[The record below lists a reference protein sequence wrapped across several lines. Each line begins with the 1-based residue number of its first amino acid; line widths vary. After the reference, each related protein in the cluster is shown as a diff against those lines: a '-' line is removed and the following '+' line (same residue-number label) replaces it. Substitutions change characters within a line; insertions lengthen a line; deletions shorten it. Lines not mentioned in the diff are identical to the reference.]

1 MKKLIVSGDS
11 CTEKEFDSPAH
22 PDKDFDYP
30 KWPEHVGK
38 QLNMEVINLAR
49 GGSGNSFIYSSLQDA
64 IMQIP
69 NDEIGLVIAGWTQS
83 HRKDWEEGR
92 LEHWRPGF
100 KEPTFTMSPWRSTRV
115 DKDGDLIHFV
125 RKSLRTYIA
134 FQNLCENNNIPY
146 FHFQMGDIFENML
159 HGLKPT
165 EAEIARGK
173 PRDSR
178 EKYRG
183 SKSPDLRKILDLL
196 TQYTPHIKNFMGW
209 PGVTNTLRT
218 YVRGVEQY
226 DWPLLNVDGYTMHD
240 NILGANFTE
249 MMKKGL
255 IISWQ
260 DDHPNEDGH
269 REIANFIVEN
279 IKYPNYKY

>member
-1 MKKLIVSGDS
+1 
-11 CTEKEFDSPAH
+11 
-22 PDKDFDYP
+22 
-30 KWPEHVGK
+30 
-38 QLNMEVINLAR
+38 
-49 GGSGNSFIYSSLQDA
+49 
-64 IMQIP
+64 
-69 NDEIGLVIAGWTQS
+69 
-83 HRKDWEEGR
+83 
-92 LEHWRPGF
+92 
-100 KEPTFTMSPWRSTRV
+100 
-115 DKDGDLIHFV
+115 
-125 RKSLRTYIA
+125 
-134 FQNLCENNNIPY
+134 
-146 FHFQMGDIFENML
+146 MGDIFENML

-165 EAEIARGK
+165 EGEIARGK
-173 PRDSR
+173 PRDSI

-218 YVRGVEQY
+218 YVKGVEKY
-226 DWPLLNVDGYTMHD
+226 DWPLLNVDGYTMHN